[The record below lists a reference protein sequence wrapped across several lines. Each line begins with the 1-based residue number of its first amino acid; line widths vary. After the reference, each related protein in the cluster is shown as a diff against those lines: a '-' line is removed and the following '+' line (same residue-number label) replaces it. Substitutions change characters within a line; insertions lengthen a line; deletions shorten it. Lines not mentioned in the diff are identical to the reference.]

1 MRLNKLRSLYSSR
14 RVALCALFAMLAAAS
29 PEARIADQSKR
40 AATSLP
46 DLSGLAWVEGDTFL
60 ALHDAKNPEEISLP
74 RASLMWLPKS
84 GNTLTWKPLDVK
96 WPEPLGP
103 SGDLESIARIPG
115 TRYFL
120 LAESGE
126 GTHEGKRFGRIFLA
140 ELDGDD
146 LKIVS
151 FINWPVPVTNIEGM
165 AAARINERF
174 VLLFAERADNQ
185 PSTIVRYADLQIEPL
200 RVGRVR
206 QTVFTSAGFSGP
218 MMRPVS
224 AIEVDDRGRIYI
236 SSAFDPDDD
245 NGPFRSRICE
255 AGRIRESRG
264 GIAIEF
270 YRAPRNLVTLDGLKV
285 ESLAVRHSRAKS
297 RELFF
302 GTDDENY
309 GGALRYVPLN

>member
-1 MRLNKLRSLYSSR
+1 MELNKSRSLYSSQS
-14 RVALCALFAMLAAAS
+14 VVLCVLFAMLLTAS
-29 PEARIADQSKR
+29 PGARMAAQSKR

-74 RASLMWLPKS
+74 RASLVWLPSS
-84 GNTLTWKPLDVK
+84 GNGVTWKPLDVK
-96 WPEPLGP
+96 WPEPLGA
-103 SGDLESIARIPG
+103 SGDLESIARVPG

-120 LAESGE
+120 LGESGE
-126 GTHEGKRFGRIFLA
+126 DTHEGKRFNRIFLA

-146 LKIVS
+146 LKIIS

-165 AAARINERF
+165 AVARVSERL
-174 VLLFAERADNQ
+174 VLLFAERADHQ
-185 PSTIVRYADLQIEPL
+185 LSTKVQYAELQVEPL

-206 QTVFTSAGFSGP
+206 HRVYRSLGFGGP
-218 MMRPVS
+218 MRRPVS

-245 NGPFRSRICE
+245 NGPFRSRIRE
-255 AGRIRESRG
+255 AGRIREARG
-264 GIAIEF
+264 LITIEI
-270 YRAPRNLVTLDGLKV
+270 YRVPRDLATLDGFKV
-285 ESLAVRHSRAKS
+285 ESLAVRHSPGKA

-309 GGALRYVPLN
+309 GGALRFVPLE